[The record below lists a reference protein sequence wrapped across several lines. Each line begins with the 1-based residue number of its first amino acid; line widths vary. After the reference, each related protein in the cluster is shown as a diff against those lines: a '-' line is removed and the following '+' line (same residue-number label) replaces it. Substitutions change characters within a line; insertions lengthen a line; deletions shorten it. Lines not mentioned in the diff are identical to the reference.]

1 MTGPES
7 KLSGEY
13 SYQGPRFGRVPRFFR
28 GCKLE
33 LVLLV
38 LDKVAFTG
46 G

>member
-13 SYQGPRFGRVPRFFR
+13 SYQGPESGRGLRFFR
-28 GCKLE
+28 GCKLD

-38 LDKVAFTG
+38 LN
-46 G
+46 